1 MKHWSS
7 FQGEVTPLEH
17 ILYNNHQAGINW
29 KSSQALLNKQSAS
42 P

>member
-17 ILYNNHQAGINW
+17 ILYNNHQAGIN
-29 KSSQALLNKQSAS
+29 
-42 P
+42 